1 MTKYTISLLVG
12 DGIGPELSDCINK
25 ILENIHDKSTS
36 VKFDIIKVEAGDN
49 ALLKYN
55 SALPEE
61 SLRQIKKSQA
71 CLKSPVG
78 ESAADVVLVL
88 RRHFKLYAN
97 IRPSKN
103 YPNVDSISTNV
114 DLITVRE
121 NTEDLYVGW
130 EFFSDNDTI
139 ISLRKTSR
147 EACKKISEY
156 GFKIASKRARKKV
169 TIVHKSNVLRKSD
182 KLFIETAKEVSKK
195 YSDVQVEEMYVD
207 ACSME
212 MIRNPNRFD
221 IVLTT
226 NLFGDILS
234 DEAAQVTGSIGL
246 APAANIGEGFALFE
260 PVHGAAFD
268 IAGKNIA
275 NPTSF
280 ILALKM
286 MFEWIG
292 DKYHDMNLINQSL
305 KIEKSVDKLFINNI
319 KTKDIGGKLSTFE
332 FNEKFIRML
341 DLEGYS

>member
-1 MTKYTISLLVG
+1 MARYKISLLIG
-12 DGIGPELSDCINK
+12 DGIGPELSECIKK
-25 ILENIHDKSTS
+25 ILENIHDKSS
-36 VKFDIIKVEAGDN
+36 SLKFDVIKVEAGDN

-61 SLRQIKKSQA
+61 SFRQIKNSQA

-88 RRHFKLYAN
+88 RRYFELFAN

-103 YPNVDSISTNV
+103 YPNIDSISKNV

-130 EFFSDNDTI
+130 EFLSDDNTI

-147 EACKKISEY
+147 EACTKISEY
-156 GFKIASKRARKKV
+156 GFKIASNRAKKKV

-182 KLFIETAKEVSKK
+182 RLFIETAKVVAKK
-195 YSDVQVEEMYVD
+195 YPDVLVEEMYVD

-212 MIRNPNRFD
+212 LIRNPNRFD
-221 IVLTT
+221 IILTT

-246 APAANIGEGFALFE
+246 APAANIGEKFALFE

-268 IAGKNIA
+268 IAGKNVA

-292 DKYHDMNLINQSL
+292 DKYNDTNITNQSI
-305 KIEKSVDKLFINNI
+305 KIEKAVDKLFINNI
-319 KTKDIGGKLSTFE
+319 KTIDIGGRLSTFE
-332 FNEKFIRML
+332 FNEKFIQIL
-341 DLEGYS
+341 DQEGYD

>member
-1 MTKYTISLLVG
+1 MTRYKISLLVG
-12 DGIGPELSDCINK
+12 DGIGPELSECINK
-25 ILENIHDKSTS
+25 IIENIHDKSS
-36 VKFDIIKVEAGDN
+36 SLKFEIIKVEAGDS

-61 SLRQIKKSQA
+61 SFRKIKNSQA

-88 RRHFKLYAN
+88 RKHFELFAN

-103 YPNVDSISTNV
+103 YPNIDSISKNV

-130 EFFSDNDTI
+130 EFSSDEDTV
-139 ISLRKTSR
+139 ISLRKTSKKASR
-147 EACKKISEY
+147 KISEY
-156 GFKIASKRARKKV
+156 GFKIASKRTKKKI

-182 KLFIETAKEVSKK
+182 RLFIETAKEIAKK
-195 YSDVQVEEMYVD
+195 YSEIEVEEMYVD

-212 MIRNPNRFD
+212 LIRNPNRFD
-221 IVLTT
+221 IILTT

-246 APAANIGEGFALFE
+246 APAANIGEKFALFE

-286 MFEWIG
+286 MFEWLG
-292 DKYHDMNLINQSL
+292 DKYNDKNLTYQSI
-305 KIEKSVDKLFINNI
+305 KIEKAVDQLFINNI
-319 KTKDIGGKLSTFE
+319 KTKDIGGRLSTIE
-332 FNEKFIRML
+332 FNDKFIQLL
-341 DLEGYS
+341 DREGYA

>member
-1 MTKYTISLLVG
+1 MTRYKISLLVG
-12 DGIGPELSDCINK
+12 DGIGPELSECINK
-25 ILENIHDKSTS
+25 ILENIHDKSS
-36 VKFDIIKVEAGDN
+36 SLKFEIIKVEAGDG

-61 SLRQIKKSQA
+61 SFRKIKNSQA

-78 ESAADVVLVL
+78 ETAADVVLVL
-88 RRHFKLYAN
+88 RKYFELFAN

-103 YPNVDSISTNV
+103 YPNIDSISKNV

-130 EFFSDNDTI
+130 EFFSDEDTV
-139 ISLRKTSR
+139 ISLRKISKKASR
-147 EACKKISEY
+147 KISEY
-156 GFKIASKRARKKV
+156 GFKIASKRAKKKI

-182 KLFIETAKEVSKK
+182 RLFIETAKEIAKK
-195 YSDVQVEEMYVD
+195 YSEIEVEEMYVD

-212 MIRNPNRFD
+212 LIRNPNRFD
-221 IVLTT
+221 IILTT

-246 APAANIGEGFALFE
+246 APAANIGEKFALFE

-286 MFEWIG
+286 MFEWLG
-292 DKYHDMNLINQSL
+292 DKYSDKNLTYQSI
-305 KIEKSVDKLFINNI
+305 KIEKAVDQLFINNI
-319 KTKDIGGKLSTFE
+319 KTKDIGGRLSTFE
-332 FNEKFIRML
+332 FNDKFIQIL
-341 DLEGYS
+341 DREGYA